1 MLNCAVWAILLFV
14 ASCMIADDARSVR
27 HYCSIMSCN
36 HLIAGA
42 VSIPFIFFN
51 FYFPEIRSSRST
63 TSVVK
68 KKKKKCRMKFLLD
81 KFLITH
87 FSLSQNSFL
96 KKSCFTDFIFVG
108 QDYVCGFSVIL
119 TRIFF
124 FYNWESLFL
133 DLLRTI

>member
-68 KKKKKCRMKFLLD
+68 KKKMSD
-81 KFLITH
+81 E
-87 FSLSQNSFL
+87 
-96 KKSCFTDFIFVG
+96 IFVG
-108 QDYVCGFSVIL
+108 QISHHPFLFVPEFFSKK
-119 TRIFF
+119 IFF
-124 FYNWESLFL
+124 YKLYFRWTRFCM
-133 DLLRTI
+133 